1 MRLVVLDTNVIV
13 SARLSPGGAPATL
26 IMGYVLTG
34 GVQVA
39 TCPSVVQE
47 YMEVVHRPKFARFQ
61 FPPPWLEAL
70 IEDSLQLPDSA
81 AWPIELPDTTDSV
94 FLALAHASGAWLITG
109 NLKHF
114 PKSSRR
120 GVTVISPAE
129 YLADLE
135 KEGESRRAHE

>member
-1 MRLVVLDTNVIV
+1 MRLIVLDMNVVV

-26 IMGYVLTG
+26 VMEHVLRG
-34 GVQVA
+34 SVRVA

-61 FPPPWLEAL
+61 FPPPWLEEL
-70 IEDSLQLPDSA
+70 IEESLQLRDPA
-81 AWPIELPDTTDSV
+81 PWPLELPDVTDSV
-94 FLALAHASGAWLITG
+94 FLGLAHSAGAWLVTR

-114 PKSSRR
+114 PKSARR

-129 YLADLE
+129 YLAGLE
-135 KEGESRRAHE
+135 KEE